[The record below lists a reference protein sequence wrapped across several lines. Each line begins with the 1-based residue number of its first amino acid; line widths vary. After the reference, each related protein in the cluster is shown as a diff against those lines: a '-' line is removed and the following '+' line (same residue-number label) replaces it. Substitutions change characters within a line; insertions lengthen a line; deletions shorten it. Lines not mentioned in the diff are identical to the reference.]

1 MYIKIVKNLDL
12 KFHSIK
18 KNLYDI
24 RDNRE
29 VISKFVPIKYHDMY
43 YLIAPLNSLEGLFLE
58 KNNHIIEVFIIY
70 NNEKKKL
77 KLKNRVCIY
86 NEDYNNDILYD
97 CYFDIYQN
105 LLLINVCK
113 QKLNNLDFINLEDYD
128 ILEYFSFDYNNLNLK
143 VNTNKLNIFEKINIE
158 NKYYWDDKFILLP
171 EVPYIKFQT
180 ENGLILSGSEIIGS
194 KIENSSVERL
204 FGITY
209 KCEFDEDTKKYEYL
223 VIPIFGI
230 LKSLKIILGQKYLL
244 LGIDLQVQV
253 INSINDD
260 KVFYC
265 LVNDETF
272 YNIYETKDYA
282 GNNIKI
288 TTKIFDK
295 NTIIYKI
302 DNYKIDKN
310 GHLDMNGKKIP
321 IKSYIWYFKELD
333 NDNYYNL
340 KYHKLKINTLGSK
353 FIEIKTK
360 IYNNKNFSINL
371 SDFNY
376 INYKNKLVFELNES
390 ILYLIRDYLFE
401 NDTYRFLIDFIIK
414 NKYKNNKIILGIE
427 IVSDTINYIN
437 NLLKEENNNN
447 NFEIKIINNSIQIQP
462 KIFLIKK
469 YNSIQEILNNFK
481 EKKKLL
487 VLIESLFNLH
497 QKINKKIFS

>member
-1 MYIKIVKNLDL
+1 MYIKIVKNADL
-12 KFHSIK
+12 KFYSIK

-24 RDNRE
+24 KDNIE
-29 VISKFVPIKYHDMY
+29 VISRFVPIKYHEMY
-43 YLIAPLNSLEGLFLE
+43 FLVVPLNNLEGLFLE
-58 KNNHIIEVFIIY
+58 KNNHVIEVFIIY
-70 NNEKKKL
+70 NNNKKSL
-77 KLKNRVCIY
+77 KLKNRTCIY

-113 QKLNNLDFINLEDYD
+113 KKLNSLEFINLDGYD
-128 ILEYFSFDYNNLNLK
+128 ILEYFSYNYDNLNLK

-158 NKYYWDDKFILLP
+158 NKFFWDEKFILFP

-180 ENGLILSGSEIIGS
+180 ENGFILSGSEIIGS
-194 KIENSSVERL
+194 NIEDSSVEKL

-209 KCEFDEDTKKYEYL
+209 KCEFDEDTNKYEYK

-230 LKSLKIILGQKYLL
+230 LKSLKMILGQKYLL

-253 INSINDD
+253 INNINDEIL
-260 KVFYC
+260 YC

-295 NTIIYKI
+295 NTLIYKI

-310 GHLDMNGKKIP
+310 GYLDMNGIKIP

-340 KYHKLKINTLGSK
+340 KYHKLKINALGIK
-353 FIEIKTK
+353 FIEIETK

-376 INYKNKLVFELNES
+376 INYKNKLIFELNES
-390 ILYLIRDYLFE
+390 LLYLIRDYLFQ
-401 NDTYRFLIDFIIK
+401 NDTYKYFIDFIIK
-414 NKYKNNKIILGIE
+414 NKYKNNKIIVGME
-427 IVSDTINYIN
+427 IISDTINFIN
-437 NLLKEENNNN
+437 NLFKQENNTNN
-447 NFEIKIINNSIQIQP
+447 NFEIKIINNSILIQP